1 MSQCKECSNEKAPGR
16 SRCYP
21 CYGKYRRGEP
31 KPVYIKPSKMRIL
44 FIDIETSPNVVY
56 TWNFFK
62 ANIGVDQVI
71 QAGEILCFSAKWFG
85 DDEVMFFDGRE
96 DHVSM
101 IESAWQLLDEADVV
115 VHYWG
120 SMFDVPWLN
129 REFLQNGLT
138 PPSPFKQ
145 IDLKKVVAKNF
156 QFPSNKL
163 QFISTQIGLAGKVEH
178 EGFPLWVKCIEGDEE
193 AWARMEEYNRQ
204 DVILL
209 EDVYE
214 IVLPWVPAH
223 PHRQLYTNESGCP
236 ACGFEALDDAGY
248 AYTRVSKFR
257 QYRCS
262 KCGSFFRDSRRESGV
277 DIQESVR

>member
-1 MSQCKECSNEKAPGR
+1 MAQCKECPKEKAPGR
-16 SRCYP
+16 SRCYS

-31 KPVYIKPSKMRIL
+31 KPVYIKPSPMKIL
-44 FIDIETSPNVVY
+44 FLDIETSPNVVY

-62 ANIGVDQVI
+62 ANIGVEQVI

-85 DDEVMFFDGRE
+85 DDEVMFFDGRT
-96 DHVSM
+96 DHVGM
-101 IESAWQLLDEADVV
+101 IEEAWNLLDQADVV

-120 SMFDVPWLN
+120 SMFDIPWFN
-129 REFLQNGLT
+129 REFLENGLM

-145 IDLKKVVAKNF
+145 IDLKRVVAKNF

-163 QFISTQIGLAGKVEH
+163 QFVSRQIGLAGKVEH
-178 EGFPLWVKCIEGDEE
+178 EGFPLWVKCIEGDDE

-204 DVILL
+204 DVVLL

-214 IVLPWVPAH
+214 IVLPWIPAH
-223 PHRQLYTNESGCP
+223 PHRKLYGSEDGCP
-236 ACGFEALDDAGY
+236 TCGFEALDDAGY
-248 AYTRVSKFR
+248 AYTKVSRFR

-262 KCGSFFRDSRRESGV
+262 SCGSFFRDKRRETGV